1 MPDWKIVWK
10 HAFKNAAIIPLT
22 YFGLVLGSLITG
34 SVTIESVFA
43 WPGVG
48 SLALDA
54 VLARDYQVVQAV
66 TIAISTVFVTINL
79 VVDVTH
85 AYLDPRV
92 RYT

>member
-1 MPDWKIVWK
+1 M
-10 HAFKNAAIIPLT
+10 
-22 YFGLVLGSLITG
+22 LGSLLTG
-34 SVTIESVFA
+34 SVTIETVFS

-66 TIAISTVFVTINL
+66 TICISAVFIVTNL
-79 VVDVTH
+79 IVDVLY

-92 RYT
+92 RYS